1 MIFLDILYILILLIY
16 IPLNPKFFFKPEYRK
31 IIKGR
36 FSPDIE
42 PDEKGT
48 IWIHAVSV
56 GEVKSLESF
65 ISLLR
70 VKTDKRIILSVTT
83 PSGFKIAEEIFKEI
97 DVINGPFDLSFVV
110 KKFIKKIDP
119 TIIILNE
126 LEIWPNWI
134 SLTDRMNIPMVVIN
148 GRISEQAFRRYKRF
162 SFFIR
167 KFFRKINLFLLQD
180 ENYRNKFVDLGA
192 ENISIKISGNIK
204 ADEAV
209 AVSGKIDSPDK
220 IFELLG
226 IKRPIKRII
235 LFASTHASDEE
246 IFIPVLNELS
256 EKYFIIIAPRHTN
269 RTDNL
274 ASSLEMSNIPFDVWS
289 RDKRS
294 NSDIIIFDKMGH
306 LTKLIK
312 IANIIVMGGSY
323 DPAIGGHNLYEPAI
337 FGKKIIGGPCFNN
350 FPSIGKELTG
360 NGVYTIADTGESLLN
375 ILTNLKNQ
383 DIKVIN
389 EKAKRSVM
397 KRSGAIEFSIREVLK
412 FLN

>member
-1 MIFLDILYILILLIY
+1 MIFLDLIYILILILY
-16 IPLNPKFFFKPEYRK
+16 IPFNPKFLFKPEYRRV
-31 IIKGR
+31 IKGR
-36 FSPDIE
+36 FSPNIS

-65 ISLLR
+65 ISFLR
-70 VKTDKRIILSVTT
+70 IRTDERIILSVTT
-83 PSGFKIAEEIFKEI
+83 PSGFKIAKEIFTDI

-110 KKFIKKIDP
+110 RKFIKKIDP
-119 TIIILNE
+119 SIIILNE

-134 SLTDRMNIPMVVIN
+134 SLTNRMNIPMVVIN
-148 GRISEQAFRRYKRF
+148 GRISTQAFARYKRF
-162 SFFIR
+162 SFFIK
-167 KFFRKINLFLLQD
+167 KFFGKIDLFLLQD
-180 ENYRNKFVDLGA
+180 ENYRKRFVDLGA
-192 ENISIKISGNIK
+192 EDRSIKVSGNIK

-209 AVSGKIDSPDK
+209 SGSGKIPSPDM
-220 IFELLG
+220 IFGLLG
-226 IKRPIKRII
+226 IKKPIKRIV

-256 EKYFIIIAPRHTN
+256 EKYFIIIAPRHTK
-269 RTDNL
+269 RTSNIS
-274 ASSLEMSNIPFDVWS
+274 SSLEENGILFNVWS
-289 RDKRS
+289 KDKHPD
-294 NSDIIIFDKMGH
+294 SDIIIFDKMGH
-306 LTKLIK
+306 LTQLIK
-312 IANIIVMGGSY
+312 IANVIFMGGSY

-360 NGVYTIADTGESLLN
+360 NGVYTIANTGKSLLD
-375 ILTNLKNQ
+375 ILANLKNQ
-383 DIKVIN
+383 DIKLIN

-397 KRSGAIEFSIREVLK
+397 KRSGAIEFSIKEVLK

>member
-1 MIFLDILYILILLIY
+1 MFFLDILYILILLIY
-16 IPLNPKFFFKPEYRK
+16 IPLNPRFVFRSEYRR

-42 PDEKGT
+42 PDENGT

-70 VKTDKRIILSVTT
+70 TKSDKRIILSVTT
-83 PSGFKIAEEIFKEI
+83 PSGFKIAKKVFKEI
-97 DVINGPFDLSFVV
+97 EVINGPFDLSFVIRR
-110 KKFIKKIDP
+110 FIKKIEP
-119 TIIILNE
+119 SIIILNE

-134 SLTDRMNIPMVVIN
+134 SLTDRMDIPMVVIN
-148 GRISEQAFRRYKRF
+148 GRISERAFRRYKRF
-162 SFFIR
+162 SFFI
-167 KFFRKINLFLLQD
+167 KKIFRKIDLFLIQD
-180 ENYRNKFVDLGA
+180 ENYRERFVELGVG
-192 ENISIKISGNIK
+192 NSSVKISGNIK

-209 AVSGKIDSPDK
+209 AGSGKIDSPEK

-226 IKRPIKRII
+226 IKKPVKRII

-246 IFIPVLNELS
+246 MFIPVLNELS
-256 EKYFIIIAPRHTN
+256 EKYFIIIAPRHPN
-269 RTDNL
+269 RTINL
-274 ASSLEMSNIPFDVWS
+274 ASSLKMNNIHFNIWS
-289 RDKRS
+289 KEK
-294 NSDIIIFDKMGH
+294 NKYNDIIIFDKMGH

-312 IANIIVMGGSY
+312 IANIIFMGGSY

-350 FPSIGKELTG
+350 FPSIGRELTG
-360 NGVYTIADTGESLLN
+360 NGVYTIANTGESLLN

-383 DIKVIN
+383 DIKSIN

-412 FLN
+412 LLN

>member
-1 MIFLDILYILILLIY
+1 MIFLDVLYILILLIY
-16 IPLNPKFFFKPEYRK
+16 IPFNPKFIFKQEYRK

-36 FSPDIE
+36 FSPDIK
-42 PDEKGT
+42 PDDKGT

-70 VKTDKRIILSVTT
+70 TNTNKRIILSVTT
-83 PSGFKIAEEIFKEI
+83 PSGFKIAKEIFKEI

-110 KKFIKKIDP
+110 RRFIKKIDP
-119 TIIILNE
+119 GIIILNE

-134 SLTDRMNIPMVVIN
+134 SLTDRLKIPMVVIN
-148 GRISEQAFRRYKRF
+148 GRISEKAFLRYKRF
-162 SFFIR
+162 SFFI
-167 KFFRKINLFLLQD
+167 KKSFRKIDLFLIQD
-180 ENYRNKFVDLGA
+180 ENYRERFIDLGA
-192 ENISIKISGNIK
+192 EDRSVKIGGNIK

-209 AVSGKIDSPDK
+209 SGSGKIDSPEK
-220 IFELLG
+220 IFELIG
-226 IKRPIKRII
+226 IKKPIKRIL
-235 LFASTHASDEE
+235 LFASTHVSDEE

-256 EKYFIIIAPRHTN
+256 EKYFIIIAPRHIN
-269 RTDNL
+269 RTINL
-274 ASSLEMSNIPFDVWS
+274 VSSLKMKNILFNVWS
-289 RDKRS
+289 KDK
-294 NSDIIIFDKMGH
+294 NIDNDILIFDKMGH

-312 IANIIVMGGSY
+312 IANVIFMGGSY

-350 FPSIGKELTG
+350 FPSIGRELTG
-360 NGVYTIADTGESLLN
+360 NGVYTIANTGESLLN

-383 DIKVIN
+383 DIKSIN
-389 EKAKRSVM
+389 EKAKKSVM